1 MFAFA
6 LNKVS
11 EMNKV
16 DNVLSDVTVDDFQI
30 ISPDFVLKNVPS
42 TLHLT
47 LTPSLT
53 NVLNIAL
60 SSIIHTSK
68 IEPVFVNAQ
77 VKGFTD
83 KSQHHHVWQNATTN
97 KIHMQTIKLGSV
109 WKDVR
114 QIVGLTRRFEYV

>member
-1 MFAFA
+1 MLEFA

-16 DNVLSDVTVDDFQI
+16 DNVLSDVTVEDFQI
-30 ISPDFVLKNVPS
+30 ISPDFVLKNAPG

-60 SSIIHTSK
+60 SSIIHTNK

-83 KSQHHHVWQNATTN
+83 KFQHHHA
-97 KIHMQTIKLGSV
+97 
-109 WKDVR
+109 
-114 QIVGLTRRFEYV
+114 